1 MRPITTEQCLRPD
14 DTVQDAYRLLMRGV
28 AQGSEKEGGEDV
40 EVENKRYLSIS
51 QYTNTT
57 LYVCMT
63 NIIE

>member
-40 EVENKRYLSIS
+40 EVENKRYVFLFL
-51 QYTNTT
+51 NTLT
-57 LYVCMT
+57 QHFMFV
-63 NIIE
+63 